1 MKEHRSHQK
10 RPLTAALFRRITA
23 LALAA
28 ALALGLTA
36 CQMRWA
42 RWPSLPPQVRAQTVQ
57 PADGSSFSMDFIDV
71 GQALSVLI
79 TCDGQSMLYD
89 GGNVEDGSL
98 VVSYLQGKGVT
109 RLEYVFAATPTRTMW
124 AAWRR

>member
-36 CQMRWA
+36 CQDA
-42 RWPSLPPQVRAQTVQ
+42 LGALAQPPAASSAQTVQ

-71 GQALSVLI
+71 GAGPQRPHHLRRA
-79 TCDGQSMLYD
+79 
-89 GGNVEDGSL
+89 
-98 VVSYLQGKGVT
+98 
-109 RLEYVFAATPTRTMW
+109 EYAV
-124 AAWRR
+124 